1 MGKDRKQG
9 WVSTVEL
16 RDGGRT
22 VPMQRE
28 KKKKE
33 TNERYANMIM
43 QDI

>member
-28 KKKKE
+28 REKKKKQ
-33 TNERYANMIM
+33 TKGMPT
-43 QDI
+43 